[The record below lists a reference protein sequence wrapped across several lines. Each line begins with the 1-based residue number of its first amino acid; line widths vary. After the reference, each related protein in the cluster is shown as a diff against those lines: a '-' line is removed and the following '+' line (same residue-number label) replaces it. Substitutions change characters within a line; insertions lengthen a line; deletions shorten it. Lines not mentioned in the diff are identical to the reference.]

1 MLTEAQRQR
10 GKGMDKSL
18 PGSGTSMYKGTELPA
33 HLAYSENWQI
43 AMGRQSIVGK
53 RERQKVKPKA

>member
-1 MLTEAQRQR
+1 
-10 GKGMDKSL
+10 MDKSL

-43 AMGRQSIVGK
+43 AMGRQSIAGK